1 MPQFYLKSL
10 LFLLFSSVL
19 LSSCSPT
26 IKRWGI
32 GTNEIK
38 DQSVA
43 YKPQQNIFKE
53 YGWTRP
59 NIASEK
65 ISFTNGSTQ
74 INWAGQNYALVQKD
88 SNTLALVA
96 STGADTIVSEEKLSA
111 KDIYYN
117 RSILKIINVQ
127 RQRWVSHTSYRSE
140 SVPVQKSRQVSYQT
154 YNYSTKS
161 YTTQYRTEHYTSYE
175 YRTVPTTTWR
185 WETYTER
192 DVEIP
197 IYKYYGFKLGD
208 TYLLVYKVS
217 SGVSIIP
224 VNEDYEYYIQN
235 AGYLIGQDKDKLTYV
250 GIDINSNG
258 LYNDEI
264 DQIMFNS
271 WNPYSQ
277 SSSYLKPKISF
288 LDNFWW
294 SYDKLENDFMLKI
307 EHTDNQFNF
316 LYENNKFYKNKK
328 KGRIKFTNLPLTAT
342 LEANGKRY
350 VVKSD
355 KRYKIQYGKYKL
367 KITRPGYMDY
377 EQSVLVDVYSE
388 NHTVNYD
395 TIGRSGQLSI
405 ENIFLS
411 NYYVTVTSESGY
423 TKTEFKPTSMS
434 VPVGINK
441 VKIYDSGVNYEY
453 EIEIKP
459 LGKTVIDFEAELKK
473 LKSEEAPHSEEEK
486 QNETTPTEE

>member
-74 INWAGQNYALVQKD
+74 INWAGQSYVLVQKD

-96 STGADTIVSEEKLSA
+96 STGADTLVSEEKLSA

-117 RSILKIINVQ
+117 RSILKIITVQ
-127 RQRWVSHTSYRSE
+127 RQRWVSHTSHQSK
-140 SVPVQKSRQVSYQT
+140 SVPVQRSRQVSYQT

-175 YRTVPTTTWR
+175 YRMVPVTTWR
-185 WETYTER
+185 WETYTEQ

-197 IYKYYGFKLGD
+197 AYKYYSFKVAD
-208 TYLLVYKVS
+208 TYLLVYK
-217 SGVSIIP
+217 IP
-224 VNEDYEYYIQN
+224 VGDEFEYYVQN
-235 AGYLIGQDKDKLTYV
+235 AGYLIGQDKDKLNYV
-250 GIDINSNG
+250 GIDVNSNG

-264 DQIMFNS
+264 DQLMFNS
-271 WNPYSQ
+271 WNPYSKL
-277 SSSYLKPKISF
+277 SSYIKPKVSF
-288 LDNFWW
+288 LDNFWLP
-294 SYDKLENDFMLKI
+294 YNKLENDYMVKI
-307 EHTDNQFNF
+307 EHIDNEFSF
-316 LYENNKFYKNKK
+316 LYENNRFYKNKK
-328 KGRIKFTNLPLTAT
+328 KGKVKFTNVPKTAS
-342 LEANGKRY
+342 LVANGKTY
-350 VVKSD
+350 KIKNN
-355 KRYKIQYGKYKL
+355 KRYKIQYGKYKI

-377 EQSVLVDVYSE
+377 EQSILVDVYSE

-395 TIGRSGQLSI
+395 SVGRSGVVII
-405 ENIFLS
+405 ENIFLGS
-411 NYYVTVTSESGY
+411 YFVTVTSENGY
-423 TKTEFKPTSMS
+423 SKTEFNATYLN
-434 VPVGINK
+434 VPIGKNK
-441 VKIYDSGVNYEY
+441 IKIYDGGVSYEY
-453 EIEIKP
+453 EVDVSAY
-459 LGKTVIDFEAELKK
+459 GKTTIDFEAELKK
-473 LKSEEAPHSEEEK
+473 LKSEEAPSSEEEK
-486 QNETTPTEE
+486 QNETTPAEE